1 MSHCTT
7 YPMVFQDKRL
17 LFRAMRELEMEPES
31 VAWEMYGSGLL
42 KRLGIGG
49 DSLGKLLT
57 GSKYGLNLAFEETEE
72 GLRPMFETD
81 ALFGE
86 ERARV
91 EEQLLSEV
99 ETAYLRCAVEETAK
113 KYRESGLYAEVREK
127 QTEEGVSFVLN
138 FGTGNKSVTV
148 VKSPDG
154 VIEERVQGVTGRSCT
169 DATAPLE
176 RLLSNSNTPVERT
189 WTPAYQA
196 NVEDRELK
204 VLRLTR

>member
-17 LFRAMRELEMEPES
+17 LFKAMRDLEMEPEN
-31 VAWEMYGSGLL
+31 VAWEMYGSSLL
-42 KRLGIGG
+42 KGLGIGG
-49 DSLGKLLT
+49 ESLGKLLT
-57 GSKYGLNLAFEETEE
+57 GSKYGLNLAFEETEQ
-72 GLRPMFETD
+72 GLQPMFETD

-86 ERARV
+86 ERAIV
-91 EEQLLSEV
+91 EERLLSEV

-113 KYRESGLYAEVREK
+113 KYRESGLFAEVREK
-127 QTEEGVSFVLN
+127 RTEEGVSFVLK

-148 VKSPDG
+148 TKSPDG
-154 VIEERVQGVTGRSCT
+154 VIEETVQGVMGRSCT
-169 DATAPLE
+169 DATASLE
-176 RLLSNSNTPVERT
+176 RLLSSSNTPVERT